1 MPASY
6 FVLVC
11 SGVLLIDSQFWHY
24 DLRHFQKAI
33 ACIIFVSW
41 MRKVLATI
49 SVFIYF
55 AFTCGVMINM
65 HYCMDKVD
73 SVKLFAAESK
83 QCDKCGMEAG
93 ESNCCHDDVSIYKV
107 SGDQQI
113 AAFSFSADPGSFA
126 SVVSGYVLPEIDT
139 KGNTHISPLCT
150 SPPPE
155 QSNHIYIQ
163 NCVFRV

>member
-1 MPASY
+1 
-6 FVLVC
+6 
-11 SGVLLIDSQFWHY
+11 
-24 DLRHFQKAI
+24 
-33 ACIIFVSW
+33 
-41 MRKVLATI
+41 
-49 SVFIYF
+49 
-55 AFTCGVMINM
+55 M

-83 QCDKCGMEAG
+83 DCNKCGMEVG

-113 AAFSFSADPGSFA
+113 SAFSFSADPGSFA
-126 SVVSGYVLPEIDT
+126 SVISAYVLPEIDQ
-139 KGNTHISPLCT
+139 KSNSHIVTLYT

-155 QSNHIYIQ
+155 QRCDLYIQ